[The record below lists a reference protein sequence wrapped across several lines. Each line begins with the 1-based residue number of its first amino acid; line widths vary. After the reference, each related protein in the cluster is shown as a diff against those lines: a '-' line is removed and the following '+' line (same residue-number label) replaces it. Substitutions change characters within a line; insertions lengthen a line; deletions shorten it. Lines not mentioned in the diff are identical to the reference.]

1 MNTTN
6 RATWRKSS
14 RSPNNS
20 DCVEVGAVWRKS
32 SRSPNATSCVEVAG
46 LGERVAIR
54 DSKDP
59 DGTVLLFES
68 GDWITFVARA
78 RDGGFDLT

>member
-1 MNTTN
+1 MN

-32 SRSPNATSCVEVAG
+32 SKSPNSDSCVEMAD
-46 LGERVAIR
+46 LGNRVAVR
-54 DSKDP
+54 DTKDP
-59 DGTVLLFES
+59 DGPVLLFGSE
-68 GDWITFVARA
+68 DWTAFVARA
-78 RDGGFDLT
+78 REGGYDLT